1 VFTYI
6 SFQPLLCL
14 LLVLVV
20 SYLLLLLHHLMIL
33 LLVLEARIAE
43 TRWIGRNWKP
53 QARNAAFI
61 KRRNF
66 SFHHRS
72 SPYSAGTVNTRATLY
87 TSLLPLSPYS
97 SQRCA
102 RPAILFS
109 KTSSGSCAQSNS
121 SQNVKGAFVR
131 RHMIV
136 QCTGITRNMANPL
149 RGRFTF
155 RRVFGTR
162 STHLSGT
169 HRSRTYVHT
178 LENNSPSKS

>member
-1 VFTYI
+1 MT
-6 SFQPLLCL
+6 L
-14 LLVLVV
+14 LLV
-20 SYLLLLLHHLMIL
+20 
-33 LLVLEARIAE
+33 RIAE

-61 KRRNF
+61 KRRDF

-87 TSLLPLSPYS
+87 ISLLPLSPYS

-102 RPAILFS
+102 RPAILS
-109 KTSSGSCAQSNS
+109 WKTSNGSCAQSNS
-121 SQNVKGAFVR
+121 SQDVKGPSVQ
-131 RHMIV
+131 RHVIM
-136 QCTGITRNMANPL
+136 QCTGIARNMANLL

-155 RRVFGTR
+155 RRAFGTR

-169 HRSRTYVHT
+169 HRSRTYVRT

>member
-1 VFTYI
+1 
-6 SFQPLLCL
+6 
-14 LLVLVV
+14 
-20 SYLLLLLHHLMIL
+20 MIL

-53 QARNAAFI
+53 HARNAAFI

-72 SPYSAGTVNTRATLY
+72 SPYYSTGSTDNARASLY
-87 TSLLPLSPYS
+87 TSSCLSPYH

-102 RPAILFS
+102 RPAIVS
-109 KTSSGSCAQSNS
+109 WKTSNGLCAQSNS
-121 SQNVKGAFVR
+121 SQNLNGPSVR
-131 RHMIV
+131 QHVIV
-136 QCTGITRNMANPL
+136 RCIGIARNMANPL

-155 RRVFGTR
+155 PRVFGTR
-162 STHLSGT
+162 STHLNGT
-169 HRSRTYVHT
+169 HRSQTYVRT